1 MKIVVATHMSTSN
14 YRNLFSTNWDS
25 TDASS
30 RELKI
35 NKDKFS
41 DTWMSKAVRNKREYC
56 DRHNYILVCKKYEKM
71 PTERNITW
79 HKIQNILEIMED
91 TSVSWVFQSDLD
103 SLFMEDSQKLENF
116 IEIAE
121 TFGKKAIFAN
131 QGTGA
136 VSKAK
141 TGKLAT
147 VKSMLC
153 AGHFFI
159 KNCKWSRKLLKSIWD
174 FPYSSEKH
182 LPLLHDKYHEQCCL
196 NLFLSENLLCLK
208 DNSILMDNRHFNS
221 FMPGWSEYT
230 EYQKGDFIIH
240 FGGLNFEQRN
250 ALVDEYLHRKMSPDE
265 STWSDIPFKEIIGG
279 KTYDD
284 VLSEMFE
291 KERMDKIR
299 QQVRQNTKDLKAAG
313 FIQSGTSEDNKE
325 DDASTRKKTKK

>member
-14 YRNLFSTNWDS
+14 YRNLFSTKWDS

-30 RELKI
+30 RESKI
-35 NKDKFS
+35 HKDEFD
-41 DTWMSKAVRNKREYC
+41 DTWMAKAVRNKKEYC
-56 DRHNYILVCKKYEKM
+56 DIHDYIFVCKKYEEM

-79 HKIQNILEIMED
+79 HKIKNILEIMED
-91 TSVSWVFQSDLD
+91 SSVSWVFQSDLD
-103 SLFMEDSQKLENF
+103 SLFMNDSQKLEDF

-136 VSKAK
+136 VSKPK
-141 TGKLAT
+141 TGKLKQVET
-147 VKSMLC
+147 MLC

-159 KNCKWSRKLLKSIWD
+159 KNCKWSRKLLKSIWE
-174 FPYSSEKH
+174 FPYSSQKY

-208 DNSILMDNRHFNS
+208 DNSILMSNRQFNS
-221 FMPGWSEYT
+221 FMPGWSDYT
-230 EYQKGDFIIH
+230 EYKQGDFIIH
-240 FGGLNFEQRN
+240 FGGLNFQQRN
-250 ALVDEYLHRKMSPDE
+250 ALVDEYLHRKSSPDE
-265 STWSDIPFKEIIGG
+265 STWSEIPYEQIIGG

-284 VLSEMFE
+284 VLSEILK
-291 KERMDKIR
+291 KERMEEIR

-313 FIQSGTSEDNKE
+313 FIHSGTYEDNKE
-325 DDASTRKKTKK
+325 DDVSTRKKKKP